1 MAQARDIKYLNK
13 DFAGL
18 RQALVNY
25 SKTYFPTTYTDF
37 TEASPGM
44 MFMEQSAYIG
54 DVLSFYQDSQINE
67 TFVQYANNIDNLYE
81 LSYVMGYR
89 PKVTGVASTL
99 LDFYQTVPAIGSSG
113 ASAYQPDYRYALLVQ
128 PNAEVKSNTNN
139 QYFITENPIDF
150 TVSSSTNPTS
160 TTIFTV
166 NGANNPET
174 YLLKKSTLGIS
185 ATVTSTN
192 IFAGATPQEFFTTT
206 INAENIV
213 GILDIIDEDGNTWY
227 EVPYLAEEMVYDS
240 IRNSNPNTPNAF
252 LDAGESPYL
261 LQLKQVQRRFATRF
275 INSGSLQIQFG
286 AGTSLDVDAEV
297 TPNSDNVGLGLPFEK
312 DKLTTAYSPTN
323 FIFTNTYGIAPTGT
337 LTVRYLTGGGV
348 SANCAANTLTVL
360 SNVQRNF
367 VNFASNDTISG
378 TYQISYDSLA
388 VNNPRA
394 ASGGGGGD
402 SLEEMKQNITSNFNT
417 QLRAVT
423 PNDYTIRALS
433 MLPKYGKIAKVYTE
447 KALASSNTGTNID
460 LYVLSFDVNGSL
472 TTPSNTLKQNL
483 ITYLSQFRTVGDSVA
498 IKDAFVINIGVDF
511 EIITLPNFNS
521 NEVLRKCILA
531 LQQYFN
537 IKNWQINEPIMYRD
551 LYVLLDRVEGVQTV
565 KTLTFTNKNI
575 NNSGAS
581 YSQYAYDTQGA
592 TLNGVLYPSIDP
604 MIFEVKYP
612 NSDITGRIVNL

>member
-99 LDFYQTVPAIGSSG
+99 LDFYQTVPAISSG
-113 ASAYQPDYRYALLVQ
+113 GSQYQPDYRYALLVQ

-150 TVSSSTNPTS
+150 TVSSSANPTS

-166 NGANNPET
+166 NGSNNPET

-185 ATVTSTN
+185 STVTSTN

-498 IKDAFVINIGVDF
+498 IKDAFVVNIGVDF
-511 EIITLPNFNS
+511 EIVTLPNYNS
-521 NEVLRKCILA
+521 SDVLRRCIGA
-531 LQQYFN
+531 LQDYFL
-537 IKNWQINEPIMYRD
+537 IGNWQINEPIIYSEIN
-551 LYVLLDRVEGVQTV
+551 VLLDRIDGVQTV
-565 KTLTFTNKNI
+565 KNLTFLNKNI

>member
-67 TFVQYANNIDNLYE
+67 TFVQYTNNIDNLYE

-99 LDFYQTVPAIGSSG
+99 LDFYQTVPAISSG
-113 ASAYQPDYRYALLVQ
+113 GSQYQPDYRYALLVQ

-150 TVSSSTNPTS
+150 TVSSSANPTTTTIYTVDGSNNPTS
-160 TTIFTV
+160 
-166 NGANNPET
+166 

-185 ATVTSTN
+185 STVTSTN

-378 TYQISYDSLA
+378 TYQTSYDSLA

-612 NSDITGRIVNL
+612 NSDITGRIVDL

>member
-44 MFMEQSAYIG
+44 MFMEQTAYVG
-54 DVLSFYQDSQINE
+54 DVLSFYQDNLINQ
-67 TFVQYANNIDNLYE
+67 TFTQYATNLQNLFE
-81 LSYVMGYR
+81 LSYVMGYK
-89 PKVTGVASTL
+89 PQVTGVASVIV
-99 LDFYQTVPAIGSSG
+99 DFYQTVPAISTGGSQ
-113 ASAYQPDYRYALLVQ
+113 YQPDYRYSLIVNE
-128 PNAEVKSNTNN
+128 NAEIGSNSLNN
-139 QYFITENPIDF
+139 QSFITENSIDF
-150 TVSSSTNPTS
+150 TVSSSQDPTTTTIYSVDGSNNPTS
-160 TTIFTV
+160 
-166 NGANNPET
+166 
-174 YLLKKSTLGIS
+174 YLLKKSRNSIS
-185 ATVTSTN
+185 ATVNQT
-192 IFAGATPQEFFTTT
+192 IIHAGSTPQEFFTFN
-206 INAENIV
+206 INEPSII
-213 GILDIIDEDGNTWY
+213 GILDIVDNDDNIWY

-240 IRNSNPNTPNAF
+240 IRNTNPNNPNNY
-252 LDAGESPYL
+252 LDAGLSPYL

-297 TPNSDNVGLGLPFEK
+297 TPNSDNVGLGLPFEQN
-312 DKLTTAYSPTN
+312 KLTTAYSPTN
-323 FIFTNTYGIAPTGT
+323 FIFTNTYGIAPTGD
-337 LTVRYLTGGGV
+337 LIVRYLTGGGV
-348 SANCAANTLTVL
+348 NANVPANNLTVL
-360 SNVQRNF
+360 KSVNRQF
-367 VNFASNDTISG
+367 VNFSPSDPSG
-378 TYQISYDSLA
+378 LYQQSYDSLA
-388 VNNPRA
+388 VTNPRA
-394 ASGGGGGD
+394 ASGGRGGD
-402 SLEEMKQNITSNFNT
+402 SLEEMRQNIISNFNT
-417 QLRAVT
+417 QYRAVT

-433 MLPKYGKIAKVYTE
+433 LPSKYGKIAKVYTE

-460 LYVLSFDVNGSL
+460 MYVLAFDSSGNL
-472 TTPSNTLKQNL
+472 TLSNATLKQNI
-483 ITYLSQFRTVGDSVA
+483 ITYLSQFRTIGDSIA
-498 IKDAFVINIGVDF
+498 IKDAFVVNIGVDF
-511 EIITLPNFNS
+511 EIITLPNFNN

-537 IKNWQINEPIMYRD
+537 ILNWQVNEPIIMKD
-551 LYVLLDRVEGVQTV
+551 LNVLLDRVEGVQTV
-565 KTLTFTNKNI
+565 KTFTFTNKNI

>member
-99 LDFYQTVPAIGSSG
+99 LDFYQTVPAISSG
-113 ASAYQPDYRYALLVQ
+113 GSQYQPDYRYALLVQ

-150 TVSSSTNPTS
+150 TVSSSANPTS

-166 NGANNPET
+166 NGDNNPET

-185 ATVTSTN
+185 STVTSTN